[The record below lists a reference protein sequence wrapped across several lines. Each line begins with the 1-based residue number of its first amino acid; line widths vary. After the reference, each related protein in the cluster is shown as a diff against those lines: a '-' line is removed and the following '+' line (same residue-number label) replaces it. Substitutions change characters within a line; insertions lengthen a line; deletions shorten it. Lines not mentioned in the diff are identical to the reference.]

1 MATVKLIIRENKINA
16 QGECVIYVKYTHDQQ
31 YTLFSTGEKIA
42 PEHWDA
48 KNQRVRKSYRG
59 FTALNEVLQVK
70 TEGIKEV
77 ARIAKQN
84 KVEPSLEYVKAA
96 LEKEKSQ
103 ASKESPDFITLFT
116 SFIEETAPS
125 KVHGT
130 NKHYKST
137 LNHLK
142 NFAAHKKFKI
152 TLERINMEFYDRF
165 LHYLTGELKLGAGTV
180 NNQIKRLKVFLGYLT
195 ERGLYTDV
203 SYKKFK
209 TIRQTETDIVY
220 LTQKELDA
228 LYDFD
233 LSSNKRLEHVRD
245 LLILACTTG
254 LRHSDFS
261 ALQPENIKETYLVIR
276 TKKTKDSLKI
286 PLNRYS
292 SAILSKYEGKPPGLS
307 QQKFN
312 DYVKEV
318 GQVCGIDDPTE
329 MIKYIGTKRVEK
341 TVPKYELLSSH
352 TGRRTFITLSL
363 EKGMRVET
371 VMKISGHKDMKT
383 LMRYVK
389 ITDKIKEVE
398 MNQAWG

>member
-70 TEGIKEV
+70 AEEIKEV

-96 LEKEKSQ
+96 LDKEKLQ
-103 ASKESPDFITLFT
+103 ALKESPNFFALFT

-142 NFAAHKKFKI
+142 NFAAKKKFKI
-152 TLERINMEFYDRF
+152 TLERMNMEFYDRF

-195 ERGLYTDV
+195 ERGLYTDA

-228 LYDFD
+228 LYNFD
-233 LSSNKRLEHVRD
+233 LSNNKRLERVRD

-261 ALQPENIKETYLVIR
+261 AIQPENIKETYLVIR

-292 SAILSKYEGKPPGLS
+292 SVILSKYEGKPPGLS

-318 GQVCGIDDPTE
+318 GKVCGIDDPTE
-329 MIKYIGTKRVEK
+329 MIKYVGTKRVEK

-363 EKGMRVET
+363 EKGMRAET